1 MRRKKE
7 DRILRWQEREKEGT
21 KGEKER
27 RMNYAKSKQIRIE
40 RNRKVKWEEFLKR
53 RKLRRGDLG
62 NKEGRKYLETVP

>member
-1 MRRKKE
+1 
-7 DRILRWQEREKEGT
+7 
-21 KGEKER
+21 
-27 RMNYAKSKQIRIE
+27 MNYAKSKQIRIE